1 MTGTQVLKVRD
12 QLRVTRT
19 ALAGHWMDLSQLFMP
34 FPITQGGAVPNI
46 PAAESVNDSTGR
58 MVALILAN
66 GLASLVI
73 PREEAWYELAPPKE
87 FAKEDKWIRAYR
99 EASVAMREYLERSN
113 FYEEAQEFLIEVPVF
128 GTGNMYVGDCDDLD
142 ALYFKHQTIG
152 SYDIAEDARGRVNTV
167 GRDLRL
173 TPDQAAAEFGVDAL
187 PQRIAS
193 KVGKPEGLTEKCV
206 FYHLVMPAKE
216 RAADDAP
223 ESAKKPWRM
232 YVVEEVSK
240 KVVSDGGYDEFPF
253 AVSRYRKFGGCVY
266 GFGPGTCGIADA
278 RQLEFLEKLADAA
291 AEKAVFP
298 PMIAPASLEG
308 EVGQG
313 ALEVTYVQKP
323 EEAQMLREFAAAGRY
338 DFAKDRLND
347 KRDQLRKVFHVDLFQ
362 FFSQRAQERGPLTAT
377 EASLVSNEK
386 LSQFS
391 PVFGRLVSEF
401 LTPVL
406 TRVFGILLRRNLL
419 GKELGE
425 LVSEQGIPAPQIVY
439 KNRIML
445 AMQQRANQALVDF
458 IGLVAPLIQADPTL
472 MDPIN
477 GPTIIRAVARNAGFE
492 ESWLRSP
499 EGEQALKIARAQAQ
513 QAQQQAEQAA
523 TLAKAGRDMGQASP
537 DMRGAIAE
545 MAQNM

>member
-1 MTGTQVLKVRD
+1 MTGQQVLKIRD

-19 ALAGHWMDLSQLFMP
+19 ALAGHWNDLSELFMP
-34 FPITQGGAVPNI
+34 FPITQGSGVPNI

-73 PREEAWYELAPPKE
+73 PREESWYELLPPKA
-87 FAKEDKWIRAYR
+87 FQKDDRWVRAYR

-113 FYEEAQEFLIEVPVF
+113 FYEEAQELLIENPVF
-128 GTGNMYVGDCDDLD
+128 GTGNMFVGSCEDAD

-152 SYDIAEDARGRVNTV
+152 SYDIAEDERGRVNTV

-173 TPDQAAAEFGVDAL
+173 TPDQAAAEFGVEKL
-187 PQRIAS
+187 PQKIAS
-193 KVGKPEGLTEKCV
+193 KVGKPEGLTEKSLY
-206 FYHLVMPAKE
+206 YHLVLPATT
-216 RAADDAP
+216 RADDDAP
-223 ESAKKPWRM
+223 ESSKKPWRM

-240 KVVSDGGYDEFPF
+240 KLVSEGGYDEFPF
-253 AVSRYRKFGGCVY
+253 AVPRYRKFGGCVW
-266 GFGPGTCGIADA
+266 GFGPGTSGIADA

-298 PMIAPASLEG
+298 PVVAPASLEG
-308 EVGQG
+308 EIGQG
-313 ALEVTYVQKP
+313 ALEVTFVQKP
-323 EEAQMLREFAAAGRY
+323 EEAAMLKEWSSAGRY
-338 DFAKDRLND
+338 DFAKDRLSD

-419 GKELGE
+419 GQELAT
-425 LVSEQGIPAPQIVY
+425 LVSKEGIPAPQILY
-439 KNRIML
+439 KNKIML
-445 AMQQRANQALVDF
+445 AMQQRANQSLVDF
-458 IGLVAPLIQADPTL
+458 VQLVAPLIQADPTL

-477 GPTIIRAVARNAGFE
+477 GPAIIRAVARNAGFD
-492 ESWLRSP
+492 ESWLRTP
-499 EGEQALKIARAQAQ
+499 EAEQALKLARAQAQ
-513 QAQQQAEQAA
+513 QAQAQAEQAA
-523 TLAKAGRDMGQASP
+523 TLAKAGRDLGQAPP
-537 DMRGAIAE
+537 DMRGAIAA
-545 MAQNM
+545 MAQP